1 MTIPFRITTFIT
13 LSPHLQF
20 NMFPVRPLPTLG
32 LSLTLPPYNEPET
45 GISGVTGLL
54 QDYTVEATSI
64 TKVVSCK
71 GNVQRN

>member
-1 MTIPFRITTFIT
+1 
-13 LSPHLQF
+13 
-20 NMFPVRPLPTLG
+20 MFPVRPLPTLG